1 MTTIRLE
8 TPRIEGQTVSFDW
21 TVDPHTSL
29 YHETGF
35 TLTLPE
41 SIDPRS
47 VPPAVWARVM
57 LICLH
62 THWVLLRPARVV
74 LPFRLP
80 DGERE
85 FWQRMTDAASWSLE
99 TRRKVEGEPFSRR
112 ALRQLEIVETGAPL
126 EPFEPVDDNGI
137 VTACFSGGRDSLT
150 QLSIL
155 QELGETPL
163 LVTTTSDRDG
173 SDEMQTAR
181 RRHVIDEI
189 QARRGLEMVEVES
202 TLRGCVDNTHPTAQQ
217 FGAGVN
223 ELTDTYLY
231 FAVAWAVAVARGAR
245 AVFLASEAEVQ
256 ETQRRDGLITQHK
269 HFMYSAVTQQ
279 SLRALI
285 APTGITHGGLTYP
298 LHQFQIQRL
307 LGARYDDIRDLQYS
321 CWLQAPGEASCSRC
335 GECFTIAVSMMT
347 DGIQPSEIGIDV
359 NLLLDSQR
367 GWEPKSQKVPE
378 SDRHLVSSRS
388 YPDSHA
394 LRFFSE
400 ASDDLIA
407 GFTLDGKLSPD
418 GASGLAAIRRTVA
431 AAEHPGAEPGFRA
444 GYLEF
449 IDPKL
454 REGLA
459 KLIAEQFDP
468 EPEQNYHSLLENTR
482 LLTEWITAPLSVG
495 PVARQVETTVSVD
508 DRPAAPTPPKPI
520 EPSTEQLAAIAG
532 SIPGTEPPIQRDGVD
547 RFLPVADTDLS
558 GNELAYVTEAVES
571 NWVSSAGPQIEE
583 LERRF
588 AEYCGVRHAVTAASG
603 AAALEVMLRAAGIGP
618 GDEVIIPT
626 FTMVATANAV
636 HHCGA
641 KVVFVDS
648 DLATWNMDLGQVRL
662 AIGPRTRAIIAMHTY
677 GHPVDMSALREI
689 ADANSLALFED
700 AAEAH
705 GAVCHGRRAGALA
718 DAAAFSFY
726 GNKILTT
733 GEGGIVTTDDDEIAQ
748 TARDLRSHA
757 FSQDRH
763 FWHRRRAFNYRMS
776 NLQAALGLAQ
786 LERIDEFLDRRRGLA
801 RMYREHLSRIPGV
814 LLAPEEE
821 GLVDANWMFGI
832 VLDDDF
838 PVTRDALRVQL
849 ANDGIETRT
858 FFVPLHLQPAYL
870 DENAG
875 RRHPAAEA
883 LGARGLYLPSALWL
897 EERDVAR
904 IASRI
909 AQAAGTESH
918 ETSSPNFA

>member
-1 MTTIRLE
+1 MTTIRLGK
-8 TPRIEGQTVSFDW
+8 PSISGQTVTFEW
-21 TVDPHTSL
+21 TVDPHSSL
-29 YHETGF
+29 YRDTSF
-35 TLTLPE
+35 TMTLPE
-41 SIDPRS
+41 PIDPRS
-47 VPPAVWARVM
+47 VPDAVWARVM

-62 THWVLLRPARVV
+62 THWVLLRPLKVV

-80 DGERE
+80 PGERE

-99 TRRKVEGEPFSRR
+99 TRREVDGESFARR
-112 ALRQLEIVETGAPL
+112 ALRKVEIVETGAPL
-126 EPFEPVDDNGI
+126 EPFSEVEDAGI

-163 LVTTTSDRDG
+163 LVTTTSDRQG

-189 QARRGLEMVEVES
+189 QERRGLELVEVES
-202 TLRGCVDNTHPTAQQ
+202 SLRGCVDNTHSSVQQ

-231 FAVAWAVAVARGAR
+231 FAVAWAVSVARGAR

-269 HFMYSAVTQQ
+269 HFMYSAVSQQ
-279 SLRALI
+279 ALRALI
-285 APTGITHGGLTYP
+285 APTGIAYGGLTYP

-307 LGARYDDIRDLQYS
+307 LGARYADIRDLQYS
-321 CWLQAPGEASCSRC
+321 CWLQQPGESSCSRC

-367 GWEPKSQKVPE
+367 GWEPKSQFVSE
-378 SDRHLVSSRS
+378 SDQHLPSSRS

-394 LRFFSE
+394 LRFFRG
-400 ASDDLIA
+400 ASDELIA
-407 GFTLDGKLSPD
+407 SFTPDGELTPE
-418 GASGLAAIRRTVA
+418 GASGLAAIRRTVSEA
-431 AAEHPGAEPGFRA
+431 KDPGDEPGFRA
-444 GYLEF
+444 GYLKF
-449 IDPKL
+449 VDPTL
-454 REGLA
+454 RDGLA
-459 KLIAEQFDP
+459 KIASDHFQP
-468 EPEQNYHSLLENTR
+468 EPAEHYEELLENTR
-482 LLTEWITAPLSVG
+482 LLTDWITAPLAARSNI
-495 PVARQVETTVSVD
+495 PAVATVSSPD
-508 DRPAAPTPPKPI
+508 DRPARPTPPKPV
-520 EPSTEQLAAIAG
+520 EPTTEQLAPIAG
-532 SIPGTEPPIQRDGVD
+532 SIPGPEPQLNRAGTD
-547 RFLPVADTDLS
+547 RVLPVADTDLT

-571 NWVSSAGPQIEE
+571 NWVSSAGPYVEE

-588 AEYCGVRHAVTAASG
+588 AEYCGVRHAVTVASG

-618 GDEVIIPT
+618 GDEVIVPS

-648 DLATWNMDLGQVRL
+648 DLATWNMDLKQVRL

-677 GHPVDMSALREI
+677 GHPVDMTALREI

-733 GEGGIVTTDDDEIAQ
+733 GEGGIVTTDDDLIAQ
-748 TARDLRSHA
+748 TARDLRSHS
-757 FSQDRH
+757 FSHDRH

-776 NLQAALGLAQ
+776 NLQAAVGLAQ
-786 LERIDEFLDRRRGLA
+786 LERIDEFLERRRELGRL
-801 RMYREHLSRIPGV
+801 YREHLGRIPGV
-814 LLAPEEE
+814 LLAPEEP
-821 GLVDANWMFGI
+821 GLIDANWMFGV

-838 PVTRDALRVQL
+838 PLSRDVLREQL
-849 ANDGIETRT
+849 AVDGIETRT

-870 DENAG
+870 EDNAG
-875 RRHPAAEA
+875 RRHHAAEA

-897 EERDVAR
+897 EESDVERIAAR
-904 IASRI
+904 IV
-909 AQAAGTESH
+909 QAAGTESRV
-918 ETSSPNFA
+918 TSSPNPA